1 MAKPKSEKL
10 NFSKF
15 FPDSTSF
22 VSVSGSALGADD
34 FSVNVKIGDGD
45 SAVSIFT
52 SDWFKDDSLAT
63 LKAIQEGVTKAIE
76 FQQKA
81 LKLPKVDIPQ
91 GTLWGMPEVVAK
103 KVAPKKK
110 AAKK

>member
-81 LKLPKVDIPQ
+81 LKMPKIDVPFS
-91 GTLWGMPEVVAK
+91 GRLWDVAEK
-103 KVAPKKK
+103 KTTAPKKK